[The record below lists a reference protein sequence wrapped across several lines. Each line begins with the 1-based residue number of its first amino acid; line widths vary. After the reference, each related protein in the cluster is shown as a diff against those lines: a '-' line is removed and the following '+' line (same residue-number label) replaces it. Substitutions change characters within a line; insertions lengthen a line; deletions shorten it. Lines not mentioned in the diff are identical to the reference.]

1 MRSKQYLRS
10 KKMNE
15 LKPCPFCGGSGH
27 VYEDERL
34 SIKPYDFP
42 KWYIVCKKCGIRTP
56 TAKME
61 QVVRIWNRRAK
72 DK

>member
-1 MRSKQYLRS
+1 MEQETT
-10 KKMNE
+10 MND
-15 LKPCPFCGGSGH
+15 LKPCAFCGGVGH

-42 KWYIVCKKCGIRTP
+42 KWYIVCIKCGIRTP

-61 QVVRIWNRRAK
+61 QVVRIWNRRAN
-72 DK
+72 DG